1 MEGEISTEIAAVCQR
16 CLEPF
21 ELPIRTSLKM
31 LLMKSTEATAALSE
45 FEIWEVEGDAIRPID
60 IVEEALIM
68 ALPLSVMHASRE
80 QCGPLAD
87 NVTNANKETV
97 RPFVNLRALMNKT
110 NN

>member
-1 MEGEISTEIAAVCQR
+1 
-16 CLEPF
+16 
-21 ELPIRTSLKM
+21 
-31 LLMKSTEATAALSE
+31 
-45 FEIWEVEGDAIRPID
+45 
-60 IVEEALIM
+60 M